1 MKNNS
6 LVILGLW
13 NMGEGV
19 FHKKLALV
27 ESKRIIKK
35 AISMGISTFDSA
47 YSYQDS
53 DSILYSA
60 LKEAKVERENWRIVE
75 KVMPIPT
82 LEKKVDASRKR
93 LKTDYL
99 DILLLHWPTNNN
111 ELYSSLSKLEKLK
124 NEDIIKEY
132 GVSNFP
138 LSLLKKV
145 SLDFDV
151 SYHERALSLVWNKD
165 YEEERKLEI
174 KTLSYG
180 PLGFGFLSKE
190 KKPRR
195 SSLPFYSSKE
205 REKLFS
211 TLDKMEEKYKVSR
224 ETIAYSWV
232 NQKEPYAIIRGVSSI
247 EQLSLSAIELSS
259 DDIKELDEV
268 ANSITLSSPSD
279 NIFSH
284 NYKGDK
290 NEET

>member
-1 MKNNS
+1 
-6 LVILGLW
+6 
-13 NMGEGV
+13 MGEGV
-19 FHKKLALV
+19 FHKKLGPI

-35 AISMGISTFDSA
+35 ALSMGINTFDSA

-60 LKEAKVERENWRIVE
+60 LKEANVERGNWRIVE

-190 KKPRR
+190 KKPRL

-284 NYKGDK
+284 NYAGDK

>member
-1 MKNNS
+1 MSKS
-6 LVILGLW
+6 LVVLGLW
-13 NMGEGV
+13 NMGEGL
-19 FHKKLALV
+19 FHKKITPV

-35 AISMGISTFDSA
+35 ALSLGINTFDSA

-53 DSILYSA
+53 DSILFSA
-60 LKEAKVERENWRIVE
+60 LREANVEREKWRIIE
-75 KVMPIPT
+75 KIMPIPT

-93 LKTDYL
+93 LKADYL
-99 DILLLHWPTNNN
+99 DILLLHWPTNSN
-111 ELYSSLSKLEKLK
+111 ELYSSLVKLEKLK
-124 NEDIIKEY
+124 NENIIKEY

-138 LSLLKKV
+138 LSLLKQV
-145 SLDFDV
+145 SSDFEV
-151 SYHERALSLVWNKD
+151 SYHERPLSLVWNKD
-165 YEEERKLEI
+165 YEEERKLAI

-180 PLGFGFLSKE
+180 PLGFGFLSKNE
-190 KKPRR
+190 KQLL

-211 TLDKMEEKYKVSR
+211 TLDKMEKKYKVSR

-232 NQKEPYAIIRGVSSI
+232 NQKEPYAIIRGVSSL
-247 EQLSLSAIELSS
+247 EQLNLKAIELDS

-284 NYKGDK
+284 NYIGDK

>member
-1 MKNNS
+1 MSNP
-6 LVILGLW
+6 LRILGLW
-13 NMGEGV
+13 NMGEDI
-19 FHKKLALV
+19 FHKKINPI

-35 AISMGISTFDSA
+35 ALSMGINTFDSA

-60 LKEAKVERENWRIVE
+60 LKEANVERGNWRIVE

-190 KKPRR
+190 KKPRL

-247 EQLSLSAIELSS
+247 EQLNLKAIELDS
-259 DDIKELDEV
+259 DDTKELDEV

-284 NYKGDK
+284 NYAGDK

>member
-1 MKNNS
+1 MSNP
-6 LVILGLW
+6 LRILGLW
-13 NMGEGV
+13 NMGEDI
-19 FHKKLALV
+19 FHKKINPI

-35 AISMGISTFDSA
+35 ALSMGINTFDSA
-47 YSYQDS
+47 YSYKDS
-53 DSILYSA
+53 DSILCSA
-60 LKEAKVERENWRIVE
+60 LREAKIKRENWRIVE

-82 LEKKVDASRKR
+82 LEKKVDISRKR

-99 DILLLHWPTNNN
+99 DILLLHWPTNNS

-138 LSLLKKV
+138 LSLLKKT
-145 SLDFDV
+145 SLDFDI
-151 SYHERALSLVWNKD
+151 SYHERPLSLVWNKD

-190 KKPRR
+190 EKPRL

-224 ETIAYSWV
+224 ETIAYSWTR
-232 NQKEPYAIIRGVSSI
+232 QKEPYAIIRGVSSL
-247 EQLSLSAIELSS
+247 EQLTLNSIDLDP
-259 DDIKELDEV
+259 DDIKELDKI

-284 NYKGDK
+284 NYAGDK

>member
-1 MKNNS
+1 MSNP
-6 LVILGLW
+6 LRILGLW
-13 NMGEGV
+13 NMGEDI
-19 FHKKLALV
+19 FHKKINPI

-35 AISMGISTFDSA
+35 ALSMGINTFDSA
-47 YSYQDS
+47 YSYKDS

-60 LKEAKVERENWRIVE
+60 LREAKVERENWKIVE
-75 KVMPIPT
+75 KVMPIPS
-82 LEKKVDASRKR
+82 LDKKVDISRKR

-99 DILLLHWPTNNN
+99 DILLLHWPTNNS

-145 SLDFDV
+145 SLDFDI
-151 SYHERALSLVWNKD
+151 SYHERPLSLVWNKD

-190 KKPRR
+190 EKPRL
-195 SSLPFYSSKE
+195 SYLPFYSSKE
-205 REKLFS
+205 REKLFA

-224 ETIAYSWV
+224 ETIAYSWTR
-232 NQKEPYAIIRGVSSI
+232 QKEPYAIIRGVSSI

-284 NYKGDK
+284 NYNGDK